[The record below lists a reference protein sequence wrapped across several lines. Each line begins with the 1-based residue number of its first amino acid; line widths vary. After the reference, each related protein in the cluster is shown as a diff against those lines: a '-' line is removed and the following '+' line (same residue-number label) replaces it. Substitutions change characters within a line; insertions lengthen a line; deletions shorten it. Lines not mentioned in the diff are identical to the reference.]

1 MLIQRL
7 TCQFAKVGNLYIYIY
22 NCLSTL
28 IENVS
33 IMSGEVALCHTD
45 FLVVILVY
53 MPPTKLTENRRSVF
67 IIAIVHTLG
76 D

>member
-1 MLIQRL
+1 
-7 TCQFAKVGNLYIYIY
+7 
-22 NCLSTL
+22 
-28 IENVS
+28 
-33 IMSGEVALCHTD
+33 MSGEVALCHTD